1 MPGPSAPRPE
11 ALPAASVVIEINRE
25 TGRVVAHDVEIYVPT
40 GHAIDPDLP
49 QQVRWVV
56 RSGLLPDEL
65 VIVFGKPLDWAG
77 AAAADGIRQV
87 ENVFECPFTLGRTTP
102 ERASGPCRIEVP
114 DTEPVLAWPYGIV
127 VLRGNDRPLTASP
140 RVLIHP
146 VA

>member
-1 MPGPSAPRPE
+1 MPGPGSPRPE

-25 TGRVVAHDVEIYVPT
+25 TQRVVAHDVDIYVPT

-56 RSGLLPDEL
+56 RTGLLPDEL

-77 AAAADGIRQV
+77 PATDDGIPQV
-87 ENVFECPFTLGRTTP
+87 ENAFDCPFTLGRTCP
-102 ERASGPCRIEVP
+102 ERASGPYRSSVP
-114 DTEPVLAWPYGIV
+114 DHTPVVAWQYGIV
-127 VLRGNDRPLTASP
+127 VLRGNDRPLTANP

-146 VA
+146 VR